1 MNDNKIV
8 YKLTKGDDGFI
19 GSVDEL
25 ERCFDSNLK
34 YGLANAFYRNGRY
47 HGYNVERVGV
57 YKKLYEVYKNGY
69 HVFTG
74 TVDEVAEYLCTS
86 PNHVVTVA
94 KRGITTFKE
103 YKINQRGREFVAC

>member
-8 YKLTKGDDGFI
+8 YKLTKDEEELI

-25 ERCFDSNLK
+25 EPYFNSNAK
-34 YGLANAFYRNGRY
+34 FGLANAIYRNGRY
-47 HGYNVERVGV
+47 RGYNVERVGV
-57 YKKLYEVYKNGY
+57 YKKLYEVYKNDY

-74 TVDEVAEYLCTS
+74 TVDEVAEYLYIP
-86 PNHVVTVA
+86 PNRVVTVA